1 LPEALQNKTLRKD
14 HVFSA
19 LPGTSID
26 TGTYSFFHYGIRL
39 VIRIVKIGKE
49 DTTMKTLFKK
59 FETIM
64 VAASFAE
71 AGEFETARRIANEDR
86 VRKNDRPTQRPAS
99 RKELRAD

>member
-1 LPEALQNKTLRKD
+1 
-14 HVFSA
+14 
-19 LPGTSID
+19 
-26 TGTYSFFHYGIRL
+26 
-39 VIRIVKIGKE
+39 
-49 DTTMKTLFKK
+49 MKTLFKK